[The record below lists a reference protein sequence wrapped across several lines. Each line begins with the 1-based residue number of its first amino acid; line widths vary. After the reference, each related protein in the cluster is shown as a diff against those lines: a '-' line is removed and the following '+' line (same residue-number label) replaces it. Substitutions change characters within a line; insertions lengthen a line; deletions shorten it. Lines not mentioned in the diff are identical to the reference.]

1 MRGDTS
7 KETVG
12 AVVKGLAA
20 ARENVER
27 ADELLGKEPQPWER
41 ENFIRNAE
49 ILAAKYGVTE
59 QWAQLAAALMAE
71 KNDEAM
77 AKMAAFW
84 TARRLYAP
92 GDDGGMAQAAAEL
105 DVENAANLA
114 ALEAEEGFRPEQ
126 SVDTVAQAPEG
137 PAPLGEVLD
146 RTEAFIRDA
155 YQNSYSTGERNLFK
169 AHFALAQ
176 EEGHEK
182 LPSLQYA
189 HTVVMQDRT
198 RRSGE

>member
-1 MRGDTS
+1 MI
-7 KETVG
+7 
-12 AVVKGLAA
+12 GLAA

-27 ADELLGKEPQPWER
+27 ADDLLGKEPQPWEKA
-41 ENFIRNAE
+41 NFIRNAE

-59 QWAQLAAALMAE
+59 QWTQLSAALMAE

-92 GDDGGMAQAAAEL
+92 DHDGGMVQAGAEL

-126 SVDTVAQAPEG
+126 SIVTVAPDHEG

-146 RTEAFIRDA
+146 RTEEFIRDA
-155 YQNSYSTGERNLFK
+155 YKTSYSTGERKLFK

-176 EEGHEK
+176 EEGHER

>member
-1 MRGDTS
+1 M
-7 KETVG
+7 
-12 AVVKGLAA
+12 KGLAA

-27 ADELLGKEPQPWER
+27 ADDLLGKEPQPWEKA
-41 ENFIRNAE
+41 NFIRNAE

-92 GDDGGMAQAAAEL
+92 SDDGGMAQAADEL
-105 DVENAANLA
+105 GVENAANLA

-126 SVDTVAQAPEG
+126 SIVTVAPEPEG
-137 PAPLGEVLD
+137 PAPLGDVLD
-146 RTEAFIRDA
+146 RTEDFIRDA
-155 YQNSYSTGERNLFK
+155 YKQSYSTGERKLFTT
-169 AHFALAQ
+169 HFALAQ

-189 HTVVMQDRT
+189 HTVVMQERT
-198 RRSGE
+198 RAANPRPRNQEGGRT

>member
-1 MRGDTS
+1 MI
-7 KETVG
+7 
-12 AVVKGLAA
+12 GLAA

-27 ADELLGKEPQPWER
+27 ADDLLGKEPQPWEKA
-41 ENFIRNAE
+41 NFIRNAE

-59 QWAQLAAALMAE
+59 QWTQLAAALMAE

-92 GDDGGMAQAAAEL
+92 DHDGGMAQAGAEL
-105 DVENAANLA
+105 EVENTENLA
-114 ALEAEEGFRPEQ
+114 ALEKEEGFEPM
-126 SVDTVAQAPEG
+126 APPPAPEPSG

-146 RTEAFIRDA
+146 RTEDFIRDA
-155 YQNSYSTGERNLFK
+155 YKVSYSTGDRKMFN

-189 HTVVMQDRT
+189 HTVVMQERT
-198 RRSGE
+198 RAANSRPLNQEGGRT